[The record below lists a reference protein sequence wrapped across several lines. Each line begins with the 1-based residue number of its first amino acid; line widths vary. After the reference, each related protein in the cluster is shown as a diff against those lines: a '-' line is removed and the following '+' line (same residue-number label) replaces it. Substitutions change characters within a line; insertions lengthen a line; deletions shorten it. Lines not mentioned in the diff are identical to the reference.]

1 MPSNTALTTIYKGS
15 GPSTYEWIW
24 IATSTYFSKYMFTQG
39 DRIIFKNIGLNATL
53 TAVGANATNL
63 IGFLTRAEGHL
74 ISDIGRVTGAASPTY
89 ADGANTLGYA
99 NGIIIRNSFP
109 DPTTG
114 STTVNTWASALGG
127 AADFQNNP
135 SVTSGRLINM
145 NHQIQII
152 MRVITR
158 EMDSAAKLRPDNLQA

>member
-1 MPSNTALTTIYKGS
+1 MPTSAASTTIYKGS
-15 GPSTYEWIW
+15 GLATFQWIW
-24 IATSTYFSKYMFTQG
+24 IATSTYFSKYMITQG
-39 DRIIFKNIGLNATL
+39 DRIIFKNISLNATL
-53 TAVGANATNL
+53 AAVGANATSL

-74 ISDIGRVTGAASPTY
+74 VSDIGIVTGAATPTY
-89 ADGANTLGYA
+89 ADGANSVGYA

-114 STTVNTWASALGG
+114 STGVNTWASALGAAG
-127 AADFQNNP
+127 AFTGNP

-145 NHQIQII
+145 NRQIQII